1 MDKGKFRI
9 NSAAVVGSGTMGSG
23 IAALLAG
30 VGIPV
35 TLLDIAPR
43 ELTPQE
49 EGAGLSIEHPKVRN
63 RIVNAGLERIKK
75 SRPAALFSKADLDL
89 FTIGNLEDDFDKL
102 ADVDWVIEV
111 IVENLDIK
119 RAFFERLE
127 ATILRDT
134 IVTSN
139 TSGLPLHKIAAE
151 RSENF
156 RRHFLGTH
164 FFNPPRYLKLLELI
178 PTSDTDVDLVEFF
191 KRFGSDVLGKGTVV
205 CKDTPSFIAN
215 RIGGATSGFRISYAL
230 ENGYSIEEVD
240 AIAGQLMGHPKTA
253 VFRLID
259 LVGIDVARDV
269 GNNAA
274 KNLPEDAAAARTAGA
289 SGALLD
295 KMVENGWLGNKTKV
309 GFYKQ
314 VQQNGKKEFWPL
326 DVESMEHVAPTKV
339 RFESIGAVR
348 RITDLGERLR
358 ALIQHDD
365 KAARYAW
372 HTLAFELSYA
382 AQRIP
387 EISDDIHS
395 IDNAVRWGYFHEA
408 GPFEIWD
415 TLGVQECA
423 ERMQADGYVVPE
435 WVKQMLA
442 SGNISFYRQT
452 ADSLEQYD
460 ASGQVYTPIHKPPTV
475 IRLADLNRSGHELE
489 SNNEAGIF
497 DLDDGAL
504 LLEFRGK
511 ANTIGEGVGD
521 MLESALERLDNS
533 EYDAMVIGNQG
544 SLFSAGANIDPT
556 RIMASGIPPA
566 EYVEAFS
573 RRFQELL
580 MRIRYSDKPVVA
592 APFDR
597 TLAGGVEITLA
608 AASIVAHMELYMGLV
623 EVGVGI
629 IPGWGG
635 CKEMLRR
642 VVNPVMRIKNGD
654 PLPPLQH
661 VFETIGFGKVSLGA
675 KEARELGFLLPSD
688 RIVMDRD
695 RLLGEAKREALH
707 MAHSGYRAPVREKIY
722 ASGRDTLAAVRLSL
736 FQLRD
741 GNFITDHDRLIGEKL
756 GWVLSG
762 GDLSGPTWVDEQY
775 ILDLERAALVD
786 LIQEPKTTE
795 RIMHML
801 QTGKP
806 LRN

>member
-1 MDKGKFRI
+1 
-9 NSAAVVGSGTMGSG
+9 MGSG

-35 TLLDIAPR
+35 TLLDIEPR
-43 ELTPQE
+43 ELSAKE
-49 EGAGLSIEHPKVRN
+49 EGSGLTLEHPKVRN

-102 ADVDWVIEV
+102 ADVDWIIEV
-111 IVENLDIK
+111 IVEKLDIK
-119 RAFFERLE
+119 RAFFERLD
-127 ATILRDT
+127 ALISPDT

-139 TSGLPLHKIAAE
+139 TSGLPLHKIAVG

-178 PTSDTDVDLVEFF
+178 PTPDTDVGLLEFF
-191 KRFGSDVLGKGTVV
+191 KQFGSDVLGKGTVV

-230 ENGYSIEEVD
+230 ENGYSVEEVD
-240 AIAGQLMGHPKTA
+240 AIAGPLMGHPKSA

-274 KNLPEDAAAARTAGA
+274 KNLPDDAAAARTAGA
-289 SGALLD
+289 GGALLD
-295 KMVENGWLGNKTKV
+295 KMVANGWLGNKTKV
-309 GFYKQ
+309 GFYKL
-314 VQQNGKKEFWPL
+314 VRENGKKEFWPL
-326 DVESMEHVAPTKV
+326 DVVSMEHVAPTKV

-348 RITDLGERLR
+348 KINDLGERLR
-358 ALIQHDD
+358 ALIQHKD

-387 EISDDIHS
+387 EISDDIYS

-423 ERMQADGYVVPE
+423 ERMEANGYVVPE

-442 SGNISFYRQT
+442 SGHSSFYRHS
-452 ADSLEQYD
+452 AGNLEQYD
-460 ASGQVYTPIHKPPTV
+460 VSGQVFTPIHKPPNV
-475 IRLADLNRSGHELE
+475 IKLGDLNRNGHELE
-489 SNNEAGIF
+489 SNAEAGMF
-497 DLDDGAL
+497 DLGDGAL
-504 LLEFRGK
+504 LFEFRGK
-511 ANTIGEGVGD
+511 ANTIGEGVGNL
-521 MLESALERLDNS
+521 LESALERLNNS
-533 EYDAMVIGNQG
+533 EYDAMVIGNEG
-544 SLFSAGANIDPT
+544 SLFSTGANIDPT
-556 RIMASGIPPA
+556 RILASGIPPA

-573 RRFQELL
+573 RRFQDLL
-580 MRIRYSDKPVVA
+580 MRMRYSEKPIVV

-597 TLAGGVEITLA
+597 TLAGGVELTLA
-608 AASIVAHMELYMGLV
+608 AARIVAHMELYMGLV

-635 CKEMLRR
+635 CKELLRR
-642 VVNPVMRIKNGD
+642 VVNPVMRIQNGD
-654 PLPPLQH
+654 PLPPLQQ
-661 VFETIGFGKVSLGA
+661 VFQTIGFAKVSMGA

-707 MAHSGYRAPVREKIY
+707 MAHSGYHAPVREKIY
-722 ASGRDTLAAVRLSL
+722 AAGRDMLAAVRLSL

-741 GNFITDHDRLIGEKL
+741 GNYITDHDRLIGEKL

-775 ILDLERAALVD
+775 ILDLERAALVE
-786 LIQEPKTTE
+786 LIQEPKTTD
-795 RIMHML
+795 RIIHML